1 MSSEFNS
8 LSISGHDPSDEVHK
22 SLKKNGVNFAT
33 GLPCGILR
41 YFMHNLTND
50 SEILHMPGLNE
61 PETIGI
67 ATGAWLAGKTP
78 AIYMQNSGM
87 LKSVNDIA
95 GLMMASKAPSII
107 LATYRGCSGDNATQH
122 QITGSITK
130 PTLDAL
136 GLEYH
141 ELSDD
146 NISGT
151 IDDCFNFMDESG
163 FPAVLLVKRGWS
175 NTEVLKDVSLYAE
188 ELRDELNYPV
198 DPTLA
203 VDNALSK
210 IIDYRDGN
218 ILDRDRSLDSM
229 FEVIGR
235 DSAVFSSTG
244 IMSRYIF
251 ENFDSPNQ
259 FYNCGGFGQTSVIG
273 SGFAASRKDVN
284 TIAIDGDSSLLT
296 NFGALV
302 TNGNLG
308 TSNFTHIVVDN
319 AAYGS
324 CSEEKSLSLSANI
337 PLVAAIQDYKNVFLV
352 DSAVGIQKSIELSSN
367 FNGPNLIYLNIKL
380 GGPRNPKRPL
390 DMDITARR
398 FKEYFSQ

>member
-1 MSSEFNS
+1 
-8 LSISGHDPSDEVHK
+8 
-22 SLKKNGVNFAT
+22 
-33 GLPCGILR
+33 
-41 YFMHNLTND
+41 
-50 SEILHMPGLNE
+50 
-61 PETIGI
+61 
-67 ATGAWLAGKTP
+67 
-78 AIYMQNSGM
+78 
-87 LKSVNDIA
+87 
-95 GLMMASKAPSII
+95 
-107 LATYRGCSGDNATQH
+107 
-122 QITGSITK
+122 
-130 PTLDAL
+130 
-136 GLEYH
+136 
-141 ELSDD
+141 
-146 NISGT
+146 
-151 IDDCFNFMDESG
+151 MDESG